1 MYSCH
6 LFIFSAP
13 VRSIQFLPFIVFIF
27 AWNVPLVSL
36 IFLKR
41 SLVFS
46 ILLFSSIYL
55 HLSLRKVFLSCSLG
69 LTDWKQC
76 TKPLNFSHTVLIKT
90 TRNKTPNNVIR
101 QVQVLISTVLL
112 ESASCLNPID
122 CQGLG
127 DFPLKFLYCPCIV
140 VVVVLCCSCS
150 QELAHL

>member
-1 MYSCH
+1 MH
-6 LFIFSAP
+6 GG
-13 VRSIQFLPFIVFIF
+13 
-27 AWNVPLVSL
+27 
-36 IFLKR
+36 K
-41 SLVFS
+41 
-46 ILLFSSIYL
+46 
-55 HLSLRKVFLSCSLG
+55 LG
-69 LTDWKQC
+69 KSFD
-76 TKPLNFSHTVLIKT
+76 V
-90 TRNKTPNNVIR
+90 PNNVIR